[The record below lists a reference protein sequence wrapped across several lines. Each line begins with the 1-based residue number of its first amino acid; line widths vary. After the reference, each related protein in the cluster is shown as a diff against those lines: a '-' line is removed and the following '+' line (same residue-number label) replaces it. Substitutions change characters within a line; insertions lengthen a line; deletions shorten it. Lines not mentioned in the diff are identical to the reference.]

1 MARPKNDNLRE
12 FILRHVEAHGA
23 GIAAFAAREFGVT
36 RASVNLYLKDLV
48 AQGLLEAAGATK
60 ARRYQLKT
68 LDRIMA
74 GIDLRQAQAQERL
87 WQDRFSAPLAGLPE
101 NVQRICEAGFGAIM
115 DNAIRHCEGQ
125 SALVLI
131 KRNYAKAVLRIA
143 DDGVGIFDRIARAR
157 GFSDRCEAVLELAK
171 GRPAADGEGIFFTA
185 RMFDTFTI
193 RSGGLRFTARRA
205 PDGEVLLDV
214 MQEDQGRKGTSVEM
228 EIRTDAPQTIGQA
241 FRRDADRDTA
251 MRVPLRLAQLGG
263 EYLMSRAA
271 ARRVMRGCE
280 SCAEVR
286 LDFTG
291 VDGIGPQFADEIFRV
306 WAGAHAH
313 VRLQAAHACGDVE
326 GMIRHARVRAD
337 LPAAASARAA

>member
-12 FILRHVEAHGA
+12 FILRQVEAHGA
-23 GIAAFAAREFGVT
+23 GIAVVAAKELGVT

-48 AQGLLEAAGATK
+48 AQGVLEASGATK

-74 GIDLRQAQAQERL
+74 GVDLTQADDRL

-101 NVQRICEAGFGAIM
+101 NVLRICEAGFGAIM

-143 DDGVGIFDRIARAR
+143 DDGVGIFDRIARAY

-205 PDGEVLLDV
+205 LDGEVLLDV
-214 MQEDQGRKGTSVEM
+214 MQEGQGRKGTSVEM

-241 FRRDADRDTA
+241 FRHHADRDTA
-251 MRVPLRLAQLGG
+251 MSVPLRLAQLGG
-263 EYLMSRAA
+263 EYLLSRAA

-313 VRLQAAHACGDVE
+313 VRLQAAHACADVE
-326 GMIRHARVRAD
+326 VMIRHARVRAD